1 MATIHEITEA
11 QTCECNAKV
20 MPFAACCKAR
30 KAFEAWYD
38 KQADGRIQPFDVWLA
53 ATNKARA
60 EFDALAAD
68 AARYRWLC
76 EHQIVPSPSLWDDGI
91 GFVCKLNGL
100 TRRGAAEKA
109 TLDTA
114 IDAAMKGE

>member
-1 MATIHEITEA
+1 MATIHEITEDWIGKV
-11 QTCECNAKV
+11 QPPTLAKLQ
-20 MPFAACCKAR
+20 AA
-30 KAFEAWYD
+30 
-38 KQADGRIQPFDVWLA
+38 I
-53 ATNKARA
+53 A

-100 TRRGAAEKA
+100 TRRGTAEKA
-109 TLDTA
+109 TLDAA